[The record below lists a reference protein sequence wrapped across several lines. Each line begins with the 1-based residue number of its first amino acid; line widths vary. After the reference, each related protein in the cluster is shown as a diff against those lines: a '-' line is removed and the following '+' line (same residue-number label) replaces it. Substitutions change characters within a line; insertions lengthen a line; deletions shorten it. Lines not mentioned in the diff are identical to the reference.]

1 MEGKKKTKSQFQ
13 DLGRIFVT
21 VFIRNSL
28 YQKHARNI
36 YRKSLK
42 PNNMTSEISQS
53 SRIL

>member
-21 VFIRNSL
+21 VFIWNSL

-36 YRKSLK
+36 YTKSLK